1 MWLPFR
7 IDATVLRFG
16 AVGALVSAIDI
27 AALWVLHAEAGLP
40 LAAATTLA
48 FCCAFVVNLTLNRIF
63 TFRVSG
69 PMGRQGARLLVL
81 CGLNY
86 VTTLAIVVG
95 LSHIW
100 GAYLASKTIATV
112 FNAAFNFFAY
122 RRWVFAHVADA
133 LVPAPSTPPGEPSAD
148 IPKVGLSAQH
158 TQASLR
164 G

>member
-1 MWLPFR
+1 
-7 IDATVLRFG
+7 
-16 AVGALVSAIDI
+16 
-27 AALWVLHAEAGLP
+27 LP